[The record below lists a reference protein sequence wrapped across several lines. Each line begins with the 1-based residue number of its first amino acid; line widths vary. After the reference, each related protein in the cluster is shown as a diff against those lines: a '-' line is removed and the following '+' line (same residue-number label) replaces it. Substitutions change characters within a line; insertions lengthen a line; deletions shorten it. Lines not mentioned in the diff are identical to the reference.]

1 MQLGDLIARFDDEA
15 SANETLFSLGDLALT
30 ARVVILAAENNM
42 TAGELAMES
51 VSRFVHGAGDGDWLS
66 LVGQMSR
73 ADNPSAVFLQR
84 VLSRAMS
91 TVHRGPE

>member
-1 MQLGDLIARFDDEA
+1 MQLGDLIKRFDDEA

-42 TAGELAMES
+42 STGEFAMQS
-51 VSRFVHGAGDGDWLS
+51 VGKFVHGAGDEDWLN

-73 ADNPSAVFLQR
+73 ANNPGAVFLRR